1 MKLSFQLIALLTAA
15 ICGHVVSEEQATW
28 EDELEDLMEAC
39 PDYTEYAAERH
50 PPYSEGPLRLPFQR
64 PAEIC
69 RTFSSP
75 YVEKVIEDITSRMV
89 DKDLARI
96 FQNAFPNTLDTT
108 VRWHVNGSEPVKK
121 PKKKKKSLAPAAWE
135 GPQSFIVTGDI
146 NAEWIRDSTNQLAQY
161 QVLAK
166 KDPNIKNLILGA
178 INTQA
183 EFMIQAPYCNAFQ
196 PPPPSKLPPTNN
208 GQADTVHPAYEPST
222 VFECKYELDSLA
234 NFLSLGNQFYAN
246 SGSDAFL
253 TQRWYLALETV
264 LNVIAVQSE
273 STFDNTGQY
282 VRNEYTFQRTTNTGT
297 ETLNLRGIGNP
308 LNNETG
314 LVRSA
319 FRPSDDASILGFFI
333 PANAMV
339 SVELK
344 RTADTLQKAGG
355 KKELIDQ
362 LRQLSKR
369 IEQGIWEHG
378 VVKHKLYGDVFA
390 FEVDGYGSSILM
402 DDANLPSLLALP
414 LLGFVD
420 QDDKVYQ
427 NTRKMIL
434 SKTGNP
440 YYLTGSAF
448 HGIGGPHIGV
458 QNAWP
463 MSVLVRARTA
473 ETDEEIM
480 ESINM
485 VRDSSLLGLIHES
498 VDVNRVRQY
507 TRSWFAWANSVFAQ
521 TILDLAE
528 RKPHLIFGK
537 NAKPY
542 RAADVEFDSTAPPK
556 PHGRNEQV

>member
-1 MKLSFQLIALLTAA
+1 MKLFSRQLTLLAGALCAHATANRQTVWGNEA
-15 ICGHVVSEEQATW
+15 
-28 EDELEDLMEAC
+28 EDVTGAC
-39 PDYTEYAAERH
+39 PDYTEYAAMKH
-50 PPYSEGPLRLPFQR
+50 PPYSEGPLKLSFQR
-64 PAEIC
+64 PVEAC

-75 YVEKVIEDITSRMV
+75 YVEKIIHDITSRMV

-96 FQNAFPNTLDTT
+96 FENAFPNTLDTT
-108 VRWHVNGSEPVKK
+108 VRWHVNGSQPVKK
-121 PKKKKKSLAPAAWE
+121 RNSHALAVWE

-146 NAEWIRDSTNQLAQY
+146 NAEWLRDSTNQLAQY
-161 QVLAK
+161 QQLAK
-166 KDPNIKNLILGA
+166 KDPNIKNLIIGA

-183 EFMIQAPYCNAFQ
+183 EFVIQSPYCNAFQ
-196 PPPPSKLPPTNN
+196 PPPPSKLLPTNN
-208 GQADTVHPAYEPST
+208 GQDDVVHPAYEPSV

-253 TQRWYLALETV
+253 TNRWYMALDTV
-264 LNVIAVQSE
+264 LSTIDAQSQP
-273 STFDNTGQY
+273 TFDLSGNY
-282 VRNEYTFQRTTNTGT
+282 VVNQYTFQRTTKIGT

-319 FRPSDDASILGFFI
+319 FRPSDDASILGFLI
-333 PANAMV
+333 PANAMM
-339 SVELK
+339 SVELR
-344 RTADTLQKAGG
+344 RTADMLQKAGG
-355 KKELIDQ
+355 KKELVNK
-362 LRQLSKR
+362 LREVSKR
-369 IEQGIWEHG
+369 IEQGVWEHG
-378 VVKHKLYGDVFA
+378 VVKHKTFGDVFA

-414 LLGFVD
+414 LLGFVS

-434 SKTGNP
+434 SKKGNP
-440 YYLTGSAF
+440 YYLVGSAF

-473 ETDEEIM
+473 ISDDEIR

-485 VRDSSLLGLIHES
+485 VRDSSLLGLIHET
-498 VDVNRVRQY
+498 VHVNRISQY

-528 RKPHLIFGK
+528 RKPYLLFGK
-537 NAKPY
+537 DAKPY
-542 RAADVEFDSTAPPK
+542 RIADL
-556 PHGRNEQV
+556 QL